1 MARESYSVTEAAR
14 SLGISAPTVR
24 RMAAEGA
31 LKGFRTP
38 GGHLRITRDSLET
51 VRTGT
56 KEKRE
61 AQGPSPVLRNR
72 RERVEELALEAQEL
86 RAEREIQRLRQEQD
100 EAQAELEAEAKAEE
114 REAEAARLQLERVQ
128 VQQARERELREAER
142 ELQAFRARWLEET
155 EKVLAQYR
163 LSWLSDSQRR
173 EVLSTCEA
181 EIGKRQ
187 VSDAPRMAVIIERT
201 ISGTIEP
208 WDRKRQIEKL
218 RTDISTV
225 ALWKLPSGATDP
237 EKAQAAS
244 LIRQALEK
252 LPANAA
258 DFELRAVAEEAIARL
273 WRAVKRRELVQ
284 EATDWAAQ
292 QLPWEATDADKNS
305 LRRECLEAL
314 AELPADVC
322 EAEAREHLQDLVEEA
337 TKEIEDREAEKE
349 RERRKPQLVT
359 LGVSQVF
366 CYLLELKREGEI
378 SSEEAWDSEL
388 RQELEQAV
396 REGLEDELSGDET
409 PKEVQDIARQ
419 IMDDEL
425 E

>member
-1 MARESYSVTEAAR
+1 
-14 SLGISAPTVR
+14 
-24 RMAAEGA
+24 MAAEGA
-31 LKGFRTP
+31 LEGFRTP
-38 GGHLRITRDSLET
+38 GGHLRITRDSLEA

-114 REAEAARLQLERVQ
+114 REAEREAEAARLQLERLQ
-128 VQQARERELREAER
+128 IQQARERERREAER
-142 ELQAFRARWLEET
+142 ELQAFRARSLEET

-163 LSWLSDSQRR
+163 LSWLSHSQRR

-225 ALWKLPSGATDP
+225 ALWKLSSGATDL

-252 LPANAA
+252 LPASAA

-273 WRAVKRRELVQ
+273 CRAIKRRELVQ

-314 AELPADVC
+314 GELPADVC

-337 TKEIEDREAEKE
+337 TKEIEDREAEKDCKL
-349 RERRKPQLVT
+349 RKAQLVAQ
-359 LGVSQVF
+359 GVEQVF
-366 CYLLELKREGEI
+366 SYLLDLKREGEI
-378 SSEEAWDSEL
+378 SSEEACDSEL

-396 REGLEDELSGDET
+396 RDGLEDELSGDET
-409 PKEVQDIARQ
+409 TKEVQDIARQ